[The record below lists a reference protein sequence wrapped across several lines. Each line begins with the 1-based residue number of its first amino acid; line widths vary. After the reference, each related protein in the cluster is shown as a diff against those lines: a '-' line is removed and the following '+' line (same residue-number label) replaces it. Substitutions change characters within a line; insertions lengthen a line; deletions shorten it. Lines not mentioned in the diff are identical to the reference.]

1 MKIIKIT
8 ERLILREATTADA
21 EFMLALL
28 NSEGWLKFIGD
39 RGVRTVSE
47 ASYYL
52 EERVISSYFM
62 NGFGMYN
69 VVSKATGEVMGMCG
83 LVNRPTLDDIDIG
96 FGFLPE
102 FVGKGYAFEAATAI
116 MDLAINDLKIKKIVA
131 ITTIDNLKSQR
142 LLEKIGLSIVKQMKI
157 EGDDAELYLYSN

>member
-1 MKIIKIT
+1 MKVIAET
-8 ERLILREATTADA
+8 ERLIIREVTSADA

-28 NSEGWLKFIGD
+28 NSEGWLNFIGD

-47 ASYYL
+47 AENYL
-52 EERVISSYFM
+52 KERVISSYSE

-69 VVSKATGEVMGMCG
+69 VVSKATNEVMGMCG

-96 FGFLPE
+96 FGFLPQ
-102 FVGKGYAFEAATAI
+102 FFGKGYAYEAATAI
-116 MDLAINDLKIKKIVA
+116 MNLAVNDLKIEKIVA
-131 ITTIDNLKSQR
+131 ITTVDNIRSQK

-157 EGDDAELYLYSN
+157 EGDDAALYLYSN